1 PHPAHRRPRRV
12 DAGAR
17 RGGCG
22 GSAQPVAVP
31 PQPRGV
37 LERRRQDL
45 LHAERRDR
53 PRHQREG
60 VTMPDHD
67 DEAVEMACAWSD
79 YRKEYGVSSDDKV
92 RSKEYAAFTE
102 GWKAGRHGD
111 QSSVLR
117 DRKST

>member
-1 PHPAHRRPRRV
+1 MSDH
-12 DAGAR
+12 
-17 RGGCG
+17 
-22 GSAQPVAVP
+22 
-31 PQPRGV
+31 
-37 LERRRQDL
+37 
-45 LHAERRDR
+45 
-53 PRHQREG
+53 
-60 VTMPDHD
+60 HD

-117 DRKST
+117 